1 VSSPLLA
8 EVTAQTDKT
17 LRLAVIYIEEPPFI
31 YTSPTSE
38 YMGIVPSLAKALAR
52 ELNLQLEFLPIPR
65 KGIERSL
72 INDDAD
78 IAWLSPVWVKNK
90 KQLIFSDSVFLHR
103 EFLYSLEP
111 IDESKNPAY
120 WLKNKTI
127 CLREDYQ
134 YPSLNRFFA
143 NKIAKPVKVS
153 SQVPLI
159 QLLLKKRCDVLY
171 MNEHRASWM
180 VDSLGVEQQVWRS
193 SKPLDEAALGF
204 MFHKKWQVKM
214 AQVNNALADI
224 KRSGELNTIIQ
235 TNIHP
240 TLKTIVKTD

>member
-1 VSSPLLA
+1 
-8 EVTAQTDKT
+8 
-17 LRLAVIYIEEPPFI
+17 
-31 YTSPTSE
+31 
-38 YMGIVPSLAKALAR
+38 
-52 ELNLQLEFLPIPR
+52 
-65 KGIERSL
+65 
-72 INDDAD
+72 
-78 IAWLSPVWVKNK
+78 
-90 KQLIFSDSVFLHR
+90 
-103 EFLYSLEP
+103 
-111 IDESKNPAY
+111 
-120 WLKNKTI
+120 
-127 CLREDYQ
+127 
-134 YPSLNRFFA
+134 
-143 NKIAKPVKVS
+143 
-153 SQVPLI
+153 
-159 QLLLKKRCDVLY
+159 